1 MKANK
6 GKWTRKE
13 NEIFEKEIEEH
24 ILHKKRIR
32 DIAKEIPT
40 RSEKQIER
48 RIAKMKKKYIRK
60 LDIVNNRELFTKLS
74 NDSFTRGNIEYKEY
88 EDKFNKESIKIDKEV
103 ESDMKLFDKGD
114 GRIIMNNKLLKFI
127 VLNNYYKNKYIDII
141 NEDIYKNTI
150 PTV

>member
-13 NEIFEKEIEEH
+13 NEIFEKEIKEH

-60 LDIVNNRELFTKLS
+60 FDIVNNRELFTKLS

-88 EDKFNKESIKIDKEV
+88 EDNFNKESIKIDKEV
-103 ESDMKLFDKGD
+103 ENDMKLFDKGD
-114 GRIIMNNKLLKFI
+114 GRIVMNNKLLKFI

-150 PTV
+150 SEV

>member
-6 GKWTRKE
+6 GKWTKKE
-13 NEIFEKEIEEH
+13 NEIFEKEIKEH

-60 LDIVNNRELFTKLS
+60 FDIVNNRELFKEIS
-74 NDSFTRGNIEYKEY
+74 NDSDNRRSFEYKEY
-88 EDKFNKESIKIDKEV
+88 EDTFNKESIKIAKEV

-127 VLNNYYKNKYIDII
+127 VLNNYYKTKYIDMI
-141 NEDIYKNTI
+141 NEDIYKNKI

>member
-1 MKANK
+1 MKTNK
-6 GKWTRKE
+6 GKWTKKE
-13 NEIFEKEIEEH
+13 NEIFEREIKEH

-60 LDIVNNRELFTKLS
+60 FDIVNNRDVFKKINNE
-74 NDSFTRGNIEYKEY
+74 NINEDSIEYNEY
-88 EDKFNKESIKIDKEV
+88 EDMFNKETIKIDKEV
-103 ESDMKLFDKGD
+103 ENDMRLFEKGD

-141 NEDIYKNTI
+141 NKDILKTKLI
-150 PTV
+150 